1 MITENDIRLIAL
13 KRPRHYAADYINAK
27 GKDAQAQALKGCP
40 VEWQELVTQ
49 HIKNTREL
57 TNGRANKNSIKRK

>member
-1 MITENDIRLIAL
+1 MTESDTRLTAL
-13 KRPRHYAADYINAK
+13 KRPRHYAADYMNAK
-27 GKDAQAQALKGCP
+27 GKDAQTEALKGCP
-40 VEWQELVTQ
+40 VEWQGLVKQ

>member
-1 MITENDIRLIAL
+1 MTESDIRLTAS
-13 KRPRHYAADYINAK
+13 KRPRHYAADYMNSK
-27 GKDAQAQALKGCP
+27 GKDAQTEALKGCP
-40 VEWQELVTQ
+40 VEWQELVKQ

>member
-1 MITENDIRLIAL
+1 MTESDTRLTDL
-13 KRPRHYAADYINAK
+13 KRPRHYAANYMTAK
-27 GKDAQAQALKGCP
+27 GKEAQAQALRGCP
-40 VEWQELVTQ
+40 VEWQELVKQ